1 MVYFFLPI
9 QVHDDRVHAF
19 IISIVDLAQCLVQTC
34 LITIC
39 SMDVAIGFGHIFN
52 VTFAQHRNC
61 VQSDILKLCIHKKY
75 CLGANALI
83 SDHFSFED
91 NLIFEEE

>member
-1 MVYFFLPI
+1 MFN
-9 QVHDDRVHAF
+9 
-19 IISIVDLAQCLVQTC
+19 
-34 LITIC
+34 
-39 SMDVAIGFGHIFN
+39 GFGHIFN
-52 VTFAQHRNC
+52 VSFAQHRNC

-75 CLGANALI
+75 CLGENALI